1 MRLKGRV
8 VTEMGITEFG
18 GSCKVLHEIVQV
30 FCLCIGGLSQNI
42 FHMSRCFLSS

>member
-30 FCLCIGGLSQNI
+30 FVYVLGD
-42 FHMSRCFLSS
+42 